1 MARSGNYFRE
11 GPSKPAPQTMSRS
24 RGQLA
29 SSYAPGSIFTFEG
42 GLGACVAVP
51 LEDANGREVQLPTEA
66 KRQLFER
73 LQETWQSWYNRA
85 QEAGDDKHQP
95 LPRQCID
102 KVLLPEGRYKA
113 LSPNQFQLVNPT
125 LVGYIPGPASFVCN
139 KCGRFHQF
147 ETVKDAAAY
156 LPRLASETCKA
167 DGKRCTWRQL
177 DVIFVHWSGGW
188 SAPHPGRW
196 EWSQSEQ
203 RPYRPIGCRQCSSTK
218 FFLNDKSPRI
228 GQWFFTCE
236 AGHKAGDTWLQNDE
250 ETTEI
255 LGDECFNR
263 PPRWRRMEPVSYRAT
278 ASFYPHSDQFIVFGE
293 EQQKLL
299 ELLREERGS
308 ELASSL
314 ASWYGTGAAPLTTEE
329 ILQVLEQK
337 GARTKLAPYRSFE
350 ALLAGG
356 LLPEPAQGQVQAAM
370 ADLVTSWREEP
381 GLLPART
388 EAPPAFLAQVL
399 RRQSYGSRYDP
410 VLLAVEH
417 EALKRGTLETSTLP
431 GERAPFI
438 LFTAPDKVIG
448 PRDEEKLSAQMSKT
462 KGLSARLGI
471 EKIGLI
477 REFELCRFTHGYTR
491 MSSEPIIEKKDSG
504 TLRLPVR
511 LNLFDPF
518 KDSRKRPIYT
528 VTQKNEAI
536 YVQLAPE
543 QVFAWLKELKV
554 ADLPDWNLEEAT
566 KLNAHLL
573 ERAQPF
579 GRFFSELTPSDA
591 STYRYCYTLLHT
603 YAHVVMKAV
612 SEFSGLDIGSL
623 SEYLFPCDLAFVV
636 YRNATTMDLGYMSAL
651 WRNSNTDFLEY
662 LGSHESLQCGSGSL
676 CETKGGACPDCIVVP
691 ETSCIA
697 SNRLLSRSVLGGGL
711 APREDAT
718 HAGKR
723 IPGYLEVIARN
734 GK

>member
-1 MARSGNYFRE
+1 MARSGRYFRE
-11 GPSKPAPQTMSRS
+11 GPAKPAPQSMSRS

-29 SSYAPGSIFTFEG
+29 ASYAPGSIFTFEG
-42 GLGACVAVP
+42 GLGSCVAVP
-51 LEDANGREVQLPTEA
+51 LEDANAKEVQLPTEA
-66 KRQLFER
+66 QRQLFER
-73 LQETWQSWYNRA
+73 LQETWRSWYTRA
-85 QEAGDDKHQP
+85 QEAGDDKHRP

-102 KVLLPEGRYKA
+102 KALLPEGHYKA

-125 LVGYIPGPASFVCN
+125 LVGYIPGPASFICN

-147 ETVKDAAAY
+147 ETVKEAAAS
-156 LPRLASETCKA
+156 LPRLTSESCKA
-167 DGKRCTWRQL
+167 DGSRCTWRQL

-203 RPYRPIGCRQCSSTK
+203 RAYRPVGCRQCGSTK

-236 AGHKAGDTWLQNDE
+236 AGHKAGDSWLQNDE

-263 PPRWRRMEPVSYRAT
+263 PPRWRRMEPISYRAT
-278 ASFYPHSDQFIVFGE
+278 ASFYPHSDQFIVFGK

-299 ELLREERGS
+299 ELLREERRS
-308 ELASSL
+308 DLASSL
-314 ASWYGTGAAPLTTEE
+314 ASWYGTGSAPLTTEE

-337 GARTKLAPYRSFE
+337 GAAAQLTPYRVLE
-350 ALLAGG
+350 AMLSGSLA
-356 LLPEPAQGQVQAAM
+356 ESNKE
-370 ADLVTSWREEP
+370 DLRGVLSNMVESWREIP
-381 GLLPART
+381 GLIPERT
-388 EAPPAFLAQVL
+388 EAPPSFLAQVTQ
-399 RRQSYGSRYDP
+399 RQNYGSRYDP

-417 EALKRGTLETSTLP
+417 EALKRGTLEASTLP
-431 GERAPFI
+431 GERAPFV
-438 LFTAPDKVIG
+438 LFTAPDKIIG
-448 PRDEEKLSAQMSKT
+448 PRDEEQMLSQRSTT
-462 KGLSARLGI
+462 KGVTARLGI

-491 MSSEPIIEKKDSG
+491 MSNEPIIEKKDSG

-518 KDSRKRPIYT
+518 RDSRKRPIYT

-536 YVQLAPE
+536 YVQLSSE
-543 QVFAWLKELKV
+543 QVFAWLKEVKV
-554 ADLPDWNLEEAT
+554 ADLPDWSPEEAA

-579 GRFFSELTPSDA
+579 GRFFSDLIPADA

-612 SEFSGLDIGSL
+612 SEFSGLDLGSL

-651 WRNSNTDFLEY
+651 WRNSNTEFLEH
-662 LGSHESLQCGSGSL
+662 LGSQESLLCGSGSL

-718 HAGKR
+718 HAGMR
-723 IPGYLEVIARN
+723 IPGYLEVITRN
-734 GK
+734 EK

>member
-1 MARSGNYFRE
+1 MARSGSYFRE
-11 GPSKPAPQTMSRS
+11 GPAKPAPQAMSRS

-51 LEDANGREVQLPTEA
+51 LEDVNAKEVQLPTEA
-66 KRQLFER
+66 QRQLFER
-73 LQETWQSWYNRA
+73 LQETWRSWYARA
-85 QEAGDDKHQP
+85 QEAGDDKHRP

-102 KVLLPEGRYKA
+102 KALLPEGNYKA

-147 ETVKDAAAY
+147 DTVKEAAAS
-156 LPRLASETCKA
+156 LPRLTGEPCKT
-167 DGKRCTWRQL
+167 DGSRCTWRQL

-196 EWSQSEQ
+196 EWSQAEQ
-203 RPYRPIGCRQCSSTK
+203 DSYRPVGCRQCGSSK

-236 AGHKAGDTWLQNDE
+236 AGHKAGDSWLQNDK

-263 PPRWRRMEPVSYRAT
+263 PPRWRRMEPISYRAT
-278 ASFYPHSDQFIVFGE
+278 ASFYPHSDQFIVFGK

-299 ELLREERGS
+299 ELLREERRS
-308 ELASSL
+308 DLANSL
-314 ASWYGTGAAPLTTEE
+314 AGWYGIGSAPLTTEE
-329 ILQVLEQK
+329 ILQVMEQK
-337 GARTKLAPYRSFE
+337 GAAAQLTPYR
-350 ALLAGG
+350 ALEEMLSG
-356 LLPEPAQGQVQAAM
+356 PM
-370 ADLVTSWREEP
+370 AESNKEDLRGVLSKMVESWREIP
-381 GLLPART
+381 GLIPERT
-388 EAPPAFLAQVL
+388 EAPPSFLAQVMQ
-399 RRQSYGSRYDP
+399 RQSYGSRYDP

-417 EALKRGTLETSTLP
+417 EALKRGTLEASTLP
-431 GERAPFI
+431 GERAPFV
-438 LFTAPDKVIG
+438 LFTSPDRIIG
-448 PRDEEKLSAQMSKT
+448 PRDDEQMLSQMSTT
-462 KGLSARLGI
+462 KRVAARLGI

-491 MSSEPIIEKKDSG
+491 MSNEPIIEKKDSG

-518 KDSRKRPIYT
+518 RDSRKRPIYT

-536 YVQLAPE
+536 YVQLSPE
-543 QVFAWLKELKV
+543 QVLAWLREVNV
-554 ADLPDWNLEEAT
+554 ADLPDWNPHETA

-579 GRFFSELTPSDA
+579 GRFFSDLIPADA

-612 SEFSGLDIGSL
+612 SEFSGLDLGSL
-623 SEYLFPCDLAFVV
+623 SEYLFPCDMAFVV

-651 WRNSNTDFLEY
+651 WRNSNTEFLKH
-662 LGSHESLQCGSGSL
+662 LGAQESLLCGSGSL

-718 HAGKR
+718 HAGMR

-734 GK
+734 EK

>member
-1 MARSGNYFRE
+1 MAHSRKYSE
-11 GPSKPAPQTMSRS
+11 EEPAKPGPQKMNRS

-51 LEDANGREVQLPTEA
+51 IEDPNARDVALPTEA

-73 LQETWQSWYNRA
+73 LQEIWQGWYSRA
-85 QEAGDDKHQP
+85 KEAGDDKHPP

-102 KVLLPEGRYKA
+102 KALLPEGQFKA

-125 LVGYIPGPASFVCN
+125 LIGYIPGPASFVCN

-147 ETVKDAAAY
+147 ETVKEASDN
-156 LPRLASETCKA
+156 LSRLTSEQCRA
-167 DGKRCTWRQL
+167 DGRHCTWRQL

-188 SAPHPGRW
+188 CAPHPGRW
-196 EWSQSEQ
+196 EWSQAEQ
-203 RPYRPIGCRQCSSTK
+203 RAYRPMSCRQCGSTK

-236 AGHKAGDTWLQNDE
+236 AGHKAGDTWLQNDR

-255 LGDECFNR
+255 LGDECFSR

-278 ASFYPHSDQFIVFGE
+278 ASFHPHSDQFIVFGE

-299 ELLREERGS
+299 ELLREDRKE
-308 ELASSL
+308 ELASHL
-314 ASWYGTGAAPLTTEE
+314 ASWYGAGASPLSTEE
-329 ILQVLEQK
+329 VLQVLKQK
-337 GARTKLAPYRSFE
+337 GATSKLAPYQSLE
-350 ALLAGG
+350 VMLAGGMLPEVMKDQVRSAMAEMVQSWREEAG
-356 LLPEPAQGQVQAAM
+356 LLPERA
-370 ADLVTSWREEP
+370 
-381 GLLPART
+381 
-388 EAPPAFLAQVL
+388 EAPPSFLAQVL
-399 RRQSYGSRYDP
+399 QRQNFGSRYDP

-417 EALKRGTLETSTLP
+417 EALRKGTLEASTLP
-431 GERAPFI
+431 GEKAPFV
-438 LFTAPDKVIG
+438 LFSAPDKVVG
-448 PRDEEKLSAQMSKT
+448 PREEELLHAQSSKT
-462 KGLSARLGI
+462 MALMKRLGI
-471 EKIGLI
+471 EKTGLI

-491 MSSEPIIEKKDSG
+491 MASEPIIEKKDAA

-511 LNLFDPF
+511 LQLFDPF

-536 YVQLAPE
+536 YVQLSPR
-543 QVFAWLKELKV
+543 QVFAWLKEV
-554 ADLPDWNLEEAT
+554 GVQDLPDWSSREPT
-566 KLNAHLL
+566 KLGAHLL
-573 ERAQPF
+573 ERAVPF
-579 GRFFSELTPSDA
+579 GRFFSDLTPSDA

-612 SEFSGLDIGSL
+612 SEFSGLDMGSL
-623 SEYLFPCDLAFVV
+623 SEYIFPCDLAFVV

-651 WRNSNTDFLEY
+651 WRNSNTDFLEH
-662 LGSHESLQCGSGSL
+662 LGSHHSLQCGSGSL

-711 APREDAT
+711 APREDVT
-718 HAGKR
+718 HGGTR

-734 GK
+734 GC

>member
-1 MARSGNYFRE
+1 MIIPAEARVRFGRKISPLKQLVETKCASAEEVASALLFVWARRIQPNQ
-11 GPSKPAPQTMSRS
+11 APRRAPNKTVALVADSRVS
-24 RGQLA
+24 TFVDWLCTFDKFEEA
-29 SSYAPGSIFTFEG
+29 AYWVATSYA
-42 GLGACVAVP
+42 
-51 LEDANGREVQLPTEA
+51 
-66 KRQLFER
+66 
-73 LQETWQSWYNRA
+73 
-85 QEAGDDKHQP
+85 
-95 LPRQCID
+95 
-102 KVLLPEGRYKA
+102 
-113 LSPNQFQLVNPT
+113 T
-125 LVGYIPGPASFVCN
+125 LVGEETRTQKALYFTHPVLAERVIDGLLTQGASLLDDHWHDPACGGAAFLVPVALRMRNALLESGCSPQEVVARIN
-139 KCGRFHQF
+139 KNLSGNDTSRTLIGF
-147 ETVKDAAAY
+147 
-156 LPRLASETCKA
+156 SE
-167 DGKRCTWRQL
+167 
-177 DVIFVHWSGGW
+177 
-188 SAPHPGRW
+188 
-196 EWSQSEQ
+196 
-203 RPYRPIGCRQCSSTK
+203 STK
-218 FFLNDKSPRI
+218 YFLNDKSPRI

-255 LGDECFNR
+255 LGDECLNR

-299 ELLREERGS
+299 ELLREERSS

-329 ILQVLEQK
+329 ILEVLKQK
-337 GARTKLAPYRSFE
+337 GAIAQLSPYKALEAMLSSPMAESNKEELRKVLATMVE
-350 ALLAGG
+350 
-356 LLPEPAQGQVQAAM
+356 
-370 ADLVTSWREEP
+370 SWRAIP
-381 GLLPART
+381 DLIPVRT

-417 EALKRGTLETSTLP
+417 EALKRGTLEVSTLP
-431 GERAPFI
+431 GERAPFV

-448 PRDEEKLSAQMSKT
+448 PRDEEQLSAQTTKT
-462 KGLSARLGI
+462 KGLATRLGI
-471 EKIGLI
+471 DKIGLI

-536 YVQLAPE
+536 YVQLSPE

-554 ADLPDWNLEEAT
+554 ADLPEWSPKEAT

-579 GRFFSELTPSDA
+579 GRFFSDLTPADA

-612 SEFSGLDIGSL
+612 SEFSGLDMGSL
-623 SEYLFPCDLAFVV
+623 SEYIFPCDLAFVV

-651 WRNSNTDFLEY
+651 WRNSNTDFLEH

-718 HAGKR
+718 NSGKR

>member
-1 MARSGNYFRE
+1 
-11 GPSKPAPQTMSRS
+11 
-24 RGQLA
+24 
-29 SSYAPGSIFTFEG
+29 
-42 GLGACVAVP
+42 
-51 LEDANGREVQLPTEA
+51 
-66 KRQLFER
+66 
-73 LQETWQSWYNRA
+73 
-85 QEAGDDKHQP
+85 
-95 LPRQCID
+95 
-102 KVLLPEGRYKA
+102 
-113 LSPNQFQLVNPT
+113 
-125 LVGYIPGPASFVCN
+125 
-139 KCGRFHQF
+139 
-147 ETVKDAAAY
+147 
-156 LPRLASETCKA
+156 
-167 DGKRCTWRQL
+167 
-177 DVIFVHWSGGW
+177 
-188 SAPHPGRW
+188 
-196 EWSQSEQ
+196 
-203 RPYRPIGCRQCSSTK
+203 
-218 FFLNDKSPRI
+218 
-228 GQWFFTCE
+228 
-236 AGHKAGDTWLQNDE
+236 
-250 ETTEI
+250 
-255 LGDECFNR
+255 
-263 PPRWRRMEPVSYRAT
+263 MEPVSYRAT

-299 ELLREERGS
+299 ELLREERSS

-314 ASWYGTGAAPLTTEE
+314 AGWYGAGVVPLSIEE

-337 GARTKLAPYRSFE
+337 GASTKLATYRSLE
-350 ALLAGG
+350 AVLAGG
-356 LLPEPAQGQVQAAM
+356 LLPEPARGPVEAAI

-381 GLLPART
+381 GLLPVRN

-417 EALKRGTLETSTLP
+417 EALRNATLEASIPP

-438 LFTAPDKVIG
+438 NFTAPDRVIG
-448 PRDEEKLSAQMSKT
+448 PRDEGQLSAQIIKT
-462 KGLSARLGI
+462 KGLAARLGI

-554 ADLPDWNLEEAT
+554 ADFPNWNPEEAT

-579 GRFFSELTPSDA
+579 GRFFSDLTPSNA

-623 SEYLFPCDLAFVV
+623 SEYIFPCDLAFVV

-651 WRNSNTDFLEY
+651 WRNSNTDFLEH

-718 HAGKR
+718 HAGTR

-734 GK
+734 GKLGGCCSP

>member
-1 MARSGNYFRE
+1 MARSGSYFRE
-11 GPSKPAPQTMSRS
+11 GPAKPAPQAMSRS

-51 LEDANGREVQLPTEA
+51 LEDVNAKEVQLPTEA
-66 KRQLFER
+66 QRQLFER
-73 LQETWQSWYNRA
+73 LQETWRSWYARA
-85 QEAGDDKHQP
+85 QEAGDDKHRP

-102 KVLLPEGRYKA
+102 KALLPEGNYKA

-147 ETVKDAAAY
+147 DTVKEAAAS
-156 LPRLASETCKA
+156 LPRLTGEPCKT
-167 DGKRCTWRQL
+167 DGSRCTWRQL

-196 EWSQSEQ
+196 EWSQAEQ
-203 RPYRPIGCRQCSSTK
+203 DSYRPVGCRQCGSSK

-236 AGHKAGDTWLQNDE
+236 AGHKAGDSWLQNDK

-263 PPRWRRMEPVSYRAT
+263 PPRWRRMEPISYRAT
-278 ASFYPHSDQFIVFGE
+278 ASFYPHSDQFIVFGK

-299 ELLREERGS
+299 ELLREERRS
-308 ELASSL
+308 DLANSL
-314 ASWYGTGAAPLTTEE
+314 AGWYGIGSAPLTTEE
-329 ILQVLEQK
+329 ILQVMEQK
-337 GARTKLAPYRSFE
+337 GAAAQLTPYR
-350 ALLAGG
+350 ALEEMLSG
-356 LLPEPAQGQVQAAM
+356 PM
-370 ADLVTSWREEP
+370 AESNKEDLRGVLSKMVESWREIP
-381 GLLPART
+381 GLIPERT
-388 EAPPAFLAQVL
+388 EAPPSFLAQVMQ
-399 RRQSYGSRYDP
+399 RQSYGSRYDP

-417 EALKRGTLETSTLP
+417 EALKRGTLEASTLP
-431 GERAPFI
+431 GERAPFV
-438 LFTAPDKVIG
+438 LFTAPDRIIG
-448 PRDEEKLSAQMSKT
+448 PRDDEQMLSQMSTT
-462 KGLSARLGI
+462 KRVAARLGI

-491 MSSEPIIEKKDSG
+491 MSNEPIIEKKDSG

-518 KDSRKRPIYT
+518 RDSRKRPIYT

-536 YVQLAPE
+536 YVQLSPE
-543 QVFAWLKELKV
+543 QVLAWLREVNV
-554 ADLPDWNLEEAT
+554 ADLPDWNPHETA

-579 GRFFSELTPSDA
+579 GRFFSDLIPADA

-612 SEFSGLDIGSL
+612 SEFSGLDLGSL
-623 SEYLFPCDLAFVV
+623 SEYLFPCDMAFVV

-651 WRNSNTDFLEY
+651 WRNSNTEFLKH
-662 LGSHESLQCGSGSL
+662 LGAQESLLCGSGSL

-718 HAGKR
+718 HAGMR

-734 GK
+734 EK